1 MNRTED
7 FVRSLL
13 PSGQGTLPSPPKVF
27 SEAVNLL
34 SREFVVSRSVIFT
47 IQKGRAGAKATYE
60 CCASGVASILGKSFP
75 WSEPYTEELLNTT
88 FPIPVDNIV
97 TDPRFTSKKIVEEWD
112 ILSLIAMPIR
122 LGDITIGI
130 ICVQQCQE
138 TRNWSANEVAHFASL
153 VSGLYYI
160 LELVRP
166 YAELRKQFDR
176 YLLINE
182 LTRQF
187 TLVNNI
193 SDLFHTLVVEIRR
206 ILAFDFVS
214 LNLIDETT
222 GRLLNTE
229 QARYSNGRFSFGHFL
244 PASYSIPG
252 WCVANWRSLIIRNL
266 SKETVLRVRREWL
279 DAGLIGCAAFPLM
292 FADQIIGA
300 ILFFT
305 HSKLGFDD
313 TEVQLLQQAVEQTA
327 AAVHRVRTIEQLI
340 KNAGID
346 AQGARREELIK
357 RVSKAI
363 GSQLDWE
370 LVLQHAVNEL
380 GRYLAVSRCYIIL
393 THKEDQTNNIIFEY
407 RAKDINPLTCSA
419 FPIKNNPG
427 LAEALSS
434 GEIVMFVEAQSE
446 ELLRP
451 MEDFLKTNSVRS
463 TLYHLVAT
471 TGDKRAFLCLD
482 QCDRTRTWT
491 EDEHNLVVTISQELA
506 IALEQAELIAKLQ
519 TQAEREAL
527 LNRLTA
533 SIRASLEPKQI
544 LQTTVKELA
553 KTLSIDHCFIGLA
566 DANKE
571 TLVIENEFCGSGIT
585 SLLGRA
591 IEKKLFG
598 DELDWAQS
606 GKFISFTAKAALSKI
621 RENNNDQDMLPYAA
635 YVPVYIDKKLIAVIG
650 LRQFNHQRY
659 WKKEEMS
666 LLNAVADQVAVAI
679 SQANLLEQSR
689 AQAKRELLLNEI
701 FKTLADSLNRTEII
715 DKLAIKI
722 GESLAVDRCFVSLYF
737 EPIYDT
743 SHLHKLEHKSEYL
756 AEGISSIKDNL
767 DVFQPAL
774 LKWLTRNKQPLV
786 VNDVLEYPFKEGKS
800 ELINASVKSL
810 LIVPIAQSGK
820 LTGIMGLHHCK
831 STRIWQEVEIDLVAA
846 IAAQASVAI
855 NNAYLFR
862 RIADSQQHW
871 QHTFDSMTDG
881 VALLDKNGRVICAN
895 ETLIKLCNISSED
908 VIGKLGIELFSI
920 APDNYSGFEPIEE
933 ALRSSVSMQV
943 EIQDLHKRI
952 LRQNIDPILDQNGK
966 VTNLILVV
974 RDVTKER
981 QAEKEMA
988 QRNRELSTLNAI
1000 SQEISKSLEIDKII
1014 ISAFTKTVEVMGAD
1028 IGLVL
1033 LLDEMQELLRPVAYH
1048 GQQPEAILKILTNLN
1063 TQRGLIRSATDFKE
1077 TYVIENIDED
1087 EMPDPVFK
1095 KFAHRLG
1102 LKAILITNLQSKNR
1116 GLGLLLIAYKQKHTF
1131 QTNEIQLISA
1141 IGRQVGVAMENARL
1155 VASLQEALQELREA
1169 NRLKDEFLATLS
1181 HELRTPLTS
1190 IRGWT
1195 ELLIDRDDIDEEIRS
1210 NLKAVLNNA
1219 DSLQQLINDLL
1230 ELSRIENRVLKL
1242 ELEQTDINLV
1252 IISAVQTVKQVA
1264 DNRTVKIEQD
1274 LALDLPEISAD
1285 SNRLQQVFWNLL
1297 SNSIKFSRS
1306 NGYVHITTR
1315 YNDEWI
1321 EVKVEDNGIGI
1332 EASFLPLVFE
1342 RFRQGDSSSTR
1353 RYGGLGIGLSLVKS
1367 LVEVHGGEVQAESP
1381 GKDQGST
1388 FIVRLPILKQNI
1400 VTINSDLKDKLSEE
1414 IKTLN
1419 NKPKSLIVEDLE
1431 DSLRVLVSIM
1441 ERQGYEVLT
1450 ARSTEA
1456 GLRMAERH
1464 CPKVILMD
1472 VNMPG
1477 RNPYDILLDL
1487 HSRPELVS
1495 IPVIAISGFLPENE
1509 RQKILSIGFAGLITK
1524 PFRRSELVTMVN
1536 KLLTPLSTAILETEQ
1551 ETSEETN

>member
-1 MNRTED
+1 MNKTED

-13 PSGQGTLPSPPKVF
+13 PAGQGSLPSPPKVF

-34 SREFVVSRSVIFT
+34 SREFAVSRAVVFT

-60 CCASGVASILGKSFP
+60 CCASGTSSILGKAFP
-75 WSEPYTEELLNTT
+75 WAEPYTDEVLNTT
-88 FPIPVDNIV
+88 FPIPVDDIS
-97 TDPRFTSKKIVEEWD
+97 TDPRFSNKKIISEWD
-112 ILSLIAMPIR
+112 VCSLIAMPIR
-122 LGDITIGI
+122 LGEATIGI
-130 ICVQQCQE
+130 ISVQQCKKAR
-138 TRNWSANEVAHFASL
+138 TWSANEVAHFASL

-182 LTRQF
+182 LSRQF
-187 TLVNNI
+187 TLVNNL

-206 ILAFDFVS
+206 ILAFEFVS

-229 QARYSNGRFSFGHFL
+229 QAKYSNGRFSFGHFL

-252 WCVANWRSLIIRNL
+252 WCVANWRPLIIRNL

-292 FADQIIGA
+292 FADQMMGA

-313 TEVQLLQQAVEQTA
+313 TEVQLLQQAVEQTSA
-327 AAVHRVRTIEQLI
+327 AIHRVRTMEQLV

-357 RVSKAI
+357 RISKAI

-380 GRYLAVSRCYIIL
+380 GRYLAVSRCYIVL
-393 THKEDQTNNIIFEY
+393 AHKEDLTSNVIFEY
-407 RAKDINPLTCSA
+407 RAKDINPLTGST
-419 FPIKNNPG
+419 FPVKNNPG
-427 LAEALSS
+427 LAEAFSS

-446 ELLRP
+446 EILRP
-451 MEDFLKTNSVRS
+451 IEDFIKTNNVRS
-463 TLYHLVAT
+463 TLYHLIAT

-482 QCDRTRTWT
+482 QCERTRTWT
-491 EDEHNLVVTISQELA
+491 EDEHNLVITISQELA

-527 LNRLTA
+527 LNRLTGA
-533 SIRASLEPKQI
+533 IRASLEPKQI
-544 LQTTVKELA
+544 LQTTVEELA
-553 KTLSIDHCFIGLA
+553 KTLGIDHCFIALA
-566 DANKE
+566 DSKNE
-571 TLVIENEFCGSGIT
+571 MLVIQNEFCGSGIT
-585 SLLGRA
+585 SLLDKT
-591 IEKKLFG
+591 IDKKLFG

-606 GKFISFTAKAALSKI
+606 GKFISFTSKANLRKLKT
-621 RENNNDQDMLPYAA
+621 NDSQGILPYAA
-635 YVPVYIDKKLIAVIG
+635 YVPVYIDRKLIAIIG
-650 LRQFNHQRY
+650 LRQLGQQKD

-679 SQANLLEQSR
+679 SQATLLEQSR

-701 FKTLADSLNRTEII
+701 FKTLSDSFNRTEII
-715 DKLAIKI
+715 DKLAVKI
-722 GESLAVDRCFVSLYF
+722 GESLELDRSFVSLYF

-756 AEGISSIKDNL
+756 AEGINSIKDNL
-767 DVFQPAL
+767 DVFQPEL

-786 VNDVLEYPFKEGKS
+786 VNDVAEYPLKQGKE
-800 ELINASVKSL
+800 ELIKASVKSL
-810 LIVPIAQSGK
+810 IVVPFVHAGK
-820 LTGIMGLHHCK
+820 LTGIMGLHQCK
-831 STRIWQEVEIDLVAA
+831 TTRVWQEAEIELVSA

-862 RIADSQQHW
+862 RIADGQQHW
-871 QHTFDSMTDG
+871 QRTFDSMTDG
-881 VALLDKNGRVICAN
+881 VALLDKAGRVICAN
-895 ETLIKLCNISSED
+895 EALTRLCNIPSQD
-908 VIGKLGIELFSI
+908 IIGKPGVQLFSI
-920 APDNYSGFEPIEE
+920 APDSYSGFEPIEE
-933 ALRSSVSMQV
+933 VLRSSVSMQV

-952 LRQNIDPILDQNGK
+952 LRQNIDPIIGQKGI

-988 QRNRELSTLNAI
+988 QRNRELSTLNSI
-1000 SQEISKSLEIDKII
+1000 SEEISKSLEIDKII
-1014 ISAFTKTVEVMGAD
+1014 ISAFTKTVEIMGAD
-1028 IGLVL
+1028 TGLVL
-1033 LLDEMQELLRPVAYH
+1033 LLDEIQEFLRPVAYH
-1048 GQQPEAILKILTNLN
+1048 GEQPETILKVLTNLN
-1063 TQRGLIRSATDFKE
+1063 TQRGLIRSAVDFRE
-1077 TYVIENIDED
+1077 TYVIENVDKD

-1095 KFAHRLG
+1095 DFAHSLG
-1102 LKAILITNLQSKNR
+1102 LRSLLITTLQSKNR
-1116 GLGLLLIAYKQKHTF
+1116 GLGLLLIAYRQKHKF
-1131 QTNEIQLISA
+1131 QTNEIQSISA

-1155 VASLQEALQELREA
+1155 VGSLQEALQELREA

-1195 ELLIDRDDIDEEIRS
+1195 ELLIDRSDLDEETRL
-1210 NLKAVLNNA
+1210 NLKAILNNA

-1252 IISAVQTVKQVA
+1252 VISAVQTVKQVA
-1264 DNRTVKIEQD
+1264 DTRRVKIEQD

-1297 SNSIKFSRS
+1297 SNSIKFSKT
-1306 NGYVHITTR
+1306 NGYVRITTR
-1315 YNDEWI
+1315 YDDDWI

-1332 EASFLPLVFE
+1332 DPNFLPLVFE

-1367 LVEVHGGEVQAESP
+1367 LVEVHGGEVKAESP

-1388 FIVRLPILKQNI
+1388 FVVRLPIPQRNL
-1400 VTINSDLKDKLSEE
+1400 VSLNSLKDRQLGEAKSSGD
-1414 IKTLN
+1414 
-1419 NKPKSLIVEDLE
+1419 KPKSLIVEDLE

-1450 ARSTEA
+1450 ARSTDA
-1456 GLRMAERH
+1456 GFRMAERH
-1464 CPKVILMD
+1464 LPKVILMD

-1487 HSRPELVS
+1487 HSRPELAS
-1495 IPVIAISGFLPENE
+1495 TPVVAISGFLSESE
-1509 RQKILSIGFAGLITK
+1509 KQKVLSNGFAGLITK
-1524 PFRRSELVTMVN
+1524 PFRRSELVAILN
-1536 KLLTPLSTAILETEQ
+1536 KLLNPSSSTVLGSPLS
-1551 ETSEETN
+1551 SE

>member
-1 MNRTED
+1 MNKTED

-13 PSGQGTLPSPPKVF
+13 PAGQGSLPSPPKVF
-27 SEAVNLL
+27 SEAVTLL
-34 SREFVVSRSVIFT
+34 SREFSVSRAVIFT

-60 CCASGVASILGKSFP
+60 SCSSGVSSILGKAFP
-75 WSEPYTEELLNTT
+75 WAEIYTEELLNTT
-88 FPIPVDNIV
+88 FPIPVDDILN
-97 TDPRFTSKKIVEEWD
+97 DPRFNSKKIVDEWNVF
-112 ILSLIAMPIR
+112 SLIAMPIR
-122 LGDITIGI
+122 LGDATIGI
-130 ICVQQCQE
+130 ISVQQCQHV
-138 TRNWSANEVAHFASL
+138 RHWSANEVAHFASL

-187 TLVNNI
+187 TLVNNL

-229 QARYSNGRFSFGHFL
+229 QARYSNGRFNFGHFL

-252 WCVANWRSLIIRNL
+252 WCVANWRPLIIRNL

-327 AAVHRVRTIEQLI
+327 AAVHRVRTMEQLV

-357 RVSKAI
+357 RISKAI

-393 THKEDQTNNIIFEY
+393 TQKEDQTSNIIFEY
-407 RAKDINPLTCSA
+407 RAKDINPLTGST
-419 FPIKNNPG
+419 FPVKNNPG

-434 GEIVMFVEAQSE
+434 GEVVVFVEAQSE
-446 ELLRP
+446 EILRP
-451 MEDFLKTNSVRS
+451 IEDFLKTNNVRS
-463 TLYHLVAT
+463 TLYHLIAT

-482 QCDRTRTWT
+482 QCERTRTWT
-491 EDEHNLVVTISQELA
+491 EDEHNLVITISQELA

-544 LQTTVKELA
+544 LQTTVEELA
-553 KTLSIDHCFIGLA
+553 KTLGVDHCFIGLA
-566 DANKE
+566 DASKAK
-571 TLVIENEFCGSGIT
+571 LIVQNEFCGTGIT
-585 SLLGRA
+585 SLLNRA
-591 IEKKLFG
+591 IDRGIFG

-606 GKFISFTAKAALSKI
+606 GKFISFTSKTTFSKI
-621 RENNNDQDMLPYAA
+621 KDSGGGAILPYAA
-635 YVPVYIDKKLIAVIG
+635 YVPVYIDKQLIAIIG
-650 LRQFNHQRY
+650 LRQLNQQRY

-679 SQANLLEQSR
+679 SQATLLEQSR

-715 DKLAIKI
+715 DKLAVKI
-722 GESLAVDRCFVSLYF
+722 GESLDVDRCFVSLYF

-767 DVFQPAL
+767 DVFQPEL

-786 VNDVLEYPFKEGKS
+786 VNDVAAYPLKQGKD
-800 ELINASVKSL
+800 ELIKAAVKSL
-810 LIVPIAQSGK
+810 ILVPFAQSGK
-820 LTGIMGLHHCK
+820 LTGIMGLHAC
-831 STRIWQEVEIDLVAA
+831 RAIRFWQEAEIELVSA

-862 RIADSQQHW
+862 RIADGQQHW
-871 QHTFDSMTDG
+871 QRTFDSMTDG
-881 VALLDKNGRVICAN
+881 VALLDKAGRVICAN
-895 ETLIKLCNISSED
+895 EALVRLCDITSQD
-908 VIGKLGIELFSI
+908 VIGKPGVQLFSI
-920 APDNYSGFEPIEE
+920 APDSYSGFEPIEE
-933 ALRSSVSMQV
+933 VLRSSVSMQV
-943 EIQDLHKRI
+943 EIQDLHRRI
-952 LRQNIDPILDQNGK
+952 LRQNIDPILDQKGK

-1000 SQEISKSLEIDKII
+1000 SEEISKSLEIDKII
-1014 ISAFTKTVEVMGAD
+1014 VSAFTKTVEVMGAD
-1028 IGLVL
+1028 TGLVL
-1033 LLDEMQELLRPVAYH
+1033 LLDEIQELLRPVAYH
-1048 GQQPEAILKILTNLN
+1048 GEQPETILKVLTNFN
-1063 TQRGLIRSATDFKE
+1063 TQRGLIRSTLEFKE
-1077 TYVIENIDED
+1077 TYVIENIDQD
-1087 EMPDPVFK
+1087 EMPDPIFK
-1095 KFAHRLG
+1095 EFAHSLG
-1102 LKAILITNLQSKNR
+1102 LRAILITTLQSKNR
-1116 GLGLLLIAYKQKHTF
+1116 GLGLLLVAYRQKHKF
-1131 QTNEIQLISA
+1131 QTNEIQSINA

-1195 ELLIDRDDIDEEIRS
+1195 ELLIDRSDIDDEIRA

-1252 IISAVQTVKQVA
+1252 VISAVQTVKQVA
-1264 DNRTVKIEQD
+1264 DTRGVKIEQD
-1274 LALDLPEISAD
+1274 LALDLPEVSAD

-1306 NGYVHITTR
+1306 SGYVKISTR
-1315 YNDEWI
+1315 YDDDWI
-1321 EVKVEDNGIGI
+1321 QVKVEDNGIGI

-1367 LVEVHGGEVQAESP
+1367 LVEVHGGEVKAESP

-1388 FIVRLPILKQNI
+1388 FIVKLPIPQRNLVSISN
-1400 VTINSDLKDKLSEE
+1400 LKDKQ
-1414 IKTLN
+1414 IDQVKTSSH
-1419 NKPKSLIVEDLE
+1419 KPKSLIVEDLE

-1464 CPKVILMD
+1464 LPKIILMD

-1487 HSRPELVS
+1487 RSRSELVT

-1509 RQKILSIGFAGLITK
+1509 KQKVLSIGFAGLITK
-1524 PFRRSELVTMVN
+1524 PFRRSELVTMLN
-1536 KLLTPLSTAILETEQ
+1536 KLLAQTITSTLVQ
-1551 ETSEETN
+1551 EESISSEEK